1 MLREVVSSLRSTKAS
16 RDPVALFRQLSHQ
29 YASSSAPASKADTP
43 SQTSPAVD
51 TLRQRLAA
59 GMACSVIQAAATQ
72 GLKTL
77 GPSTGRLYSNVER
90 CDAGPDFFDF
100 TSAQADD
107 SYSVRAPSWKVSSSS
122 T

>member
-1 MLREVVSSLRSTKAS
+1 MLREVVSSLRSTKTS

-59 GMACSVIQAAATQ
+59 GMACSVIQATVTERLKRLPLAPAACTATQ
-72 GLKTL
+72 NTVMQDQTSLT
-77 GPSTGRLYSNVER
+77 SRLPRQMTVT
-90 CDAGPDFFDF
+90 P
-100 TSAQADD
+100 
-107 SYSVRAPSWKVSSSS
+107 
-122 T
+122 